1 MKRAVGLF
9 GFLFSLALIIAWDH
23 TNAASPPPAVRV
35 YKGQIEEA
43 AEFLVAFPTEQE
55 ASATHDRLLSIVQD
69 FKTIIAGKKP
79 PVPEEIERDCRYI
92 LDVFRKTEIL
102 EGCLLQLYQ
111 DHSISLLPGEGI
123 TIDLPSY
130 CLDQHAASP
139 EENEFFSPEQYKGK
153 ERGWLPPLLRYVT
166 NHANED
172 LPTQSLIWNL
182 QQSVPYNALP
192 EQQQELLDSVFPDAQ
207 ERFAGDKPAKKL
219 LGALKTKALEKL
231 IDAVEIIEDAEE
243 ISYEINERKSKFKLV
258 RPKNDA
264 FQLDNGLLI
273 RVSSPGGFEFI
284 TLTIVNP
291 KKPEKGEHRPMVKPR
306 IAIGNTAFANSP
318 FPAFGSVNGYGS
330 RTAIPVSV
338 RLQKKLKKGVDWWKE
353 NSGMIQDASERGAEV
368 VEIIQNYN
376 EKGLDGVV
384 EYTENRA
391 FDAALDVFKSF
402 HEGIPEVERAFEMFR
417 AFNKDLMTAQDDKFE
432 RFVKE
437 AKKFWAERWK
447 YRPRRKD
454 VQPIGGRGGY

>member
-1 MKRAVGLF
+1 M
-9 GFLFSLALIIAWDH
+9 GFLISLAMITAWDH
-23 TNAASPPPAVRV
+23 TNAASPLPAVRV

-43 AEFLVAFPTEQE
+43 AEYLAAFPTEQE
-55 ASATHDRLLSIVQD
+55 ASATHDRLLSIIQD
-69 FKTIIAGKKP
+69 FKAIISGKKP
-79 PVPEEIERDCRYI
+79 PVPDEIERDCRYI

-102 EGCLLQLYQ
+102 EWCLLQLYQ

-130 CLDQHAASP
+130 CLDQYAASP
-139 EENEFFSPEQYKGK
+139 DENEFFSPEQYKGK

-172 LPTQSLIWNL
+172 LPAQSLIWNL
-182 QQSVPYNALP
+182 QQSVPYNELP
-192 EQQQELLDSVFPDAQ
+192 EQQQELLDSVFPDAR
-207 ERFAGDKPAKKL
+207 ETFGGDKPVKKL
-219 LGALKTKALEKL
+219 LGAIKTKALEKL
-231 IDAVEIIEDAEE
+231 KDTVEIIDDAEE
-243 ISYEINERKSKFKLV
+243 IAVAINERKSKFKLV

-273 RVSSPGGFEFI
+273 RISSPGGFEFV

-291 KKPEKGEHRPMVKPR
+291 KKPEKGEYGAMARPR
-306 IAIGNTAFANSP
+306 IAIGNTAFANSL
-318 FPAFGSVNGYGS
+318 FPAFGFISGYDSVAVN
-330 RTAIPVSV
+330 PVSV
-338 RLQKKLKKGVDWWKE
+338 SLQKKLKKGADWWKE
-353 NSGMIQDASERGAEV
+353 NSGSIQSASERGAEV

-402 HEGIPEVERAFEMFR
+402 HEGNPEVERAFEMFR

-432 RFVKE
+432 RLVKE
-437 AKKFWAERWK
+437 AKKYWASRWK
-447 YRPRRKD
+447 YKPGRSD
-454 VQPIGGRGGY
+454 VQPLAARGG